1 MSVNKIQEAE
11 ERSLGRIELA
21 TSLNELGIKAV
32 KLRMFCPVG
41 NVT

>member
-21 TSLNELGIKAV
+21 APLNELGVKTV
-32 KLRMFCPVG
+32 KLRMISFVG